1 MDFTKLIQKANR
13 EKSRIPQTIETTI
26 LFNSANI
33 TEQIRGRWKFGKSV
47 DGGIIGKY
55 RNNDYEAFK
64 VSINSSAGGNVD
76 LTLTGSLG
84 NNLVIRRKGQLQYEI
99 ISTDWKFDW
108 ISNEYNKLK
117 EFNLDAEQQQEL
129 FFLLEYSV
137 LEEFYNNIYFR

>member
-1 MDFTKLIQKANR
+1 VDFTKLIQKANQ

-33 TEQIRGRWKFGKSV
+33 TNQIRGRWKFGKSV

-55 RNNDYEAFK
+55 LNNDYEAFK

-84 NNLVIRRKGQLQYEI
+84 SNLVIRRKGQLEYEI
-99 ISTDWKFDW
+99 ISTDWKFEG
-108 ISNEYNKLK
+108 ISIKYGIE
-117 EFNLDAEQQQEL
+117 EFNLDKEQQMEL

-137 LEEFYNNIYFR
+137 LEEFYNNLYFK

>member
-1 MDFTKLIQKANR
+1 MDFTKLIQKANQ

-33 TEQIRGRWKFGKSV
+33 TNQIRGRWKFGKSV

-55 RNNDYEAFK
+55 LNNDYEAFK

-84 NNLVIRRKGQLQYEI
+84 SNLVIRRKGQLEYEI
-99 ISTDWKFDW
+99 ISTDWKFEG
-108 ISNEYNKLK
+108 ISIKYGIE
-117 EFNLDAEQQQEL
+117 EFNLDKEQQMEL

-137 LEEFYNNIYFR
+137 LEEFYNNLYFK

>member
-64 VSINSSAGGNVD
+64 VSINSSASGNVD

-99 ISTDWKFDW
+99 VSTDWKFGE
-108 ISNEYNKLK
+108 IALK
-117 EFNLDAEQQQEL
+117 YGVEEFNLDAEQQQEL

-137 LEEFYNNIYFR
+137 LEEFYNNLYFR